1 MWEQENTC
9 SRTIHLAFFSVMLH
23 FLGLV
28 FIWTLV
34 LYLVCLVLLGCGGLL
49 CGIFVS
55 HLQVPSN
62 KADEFI
68 SFCGLKEACALS
80 AAPQE
85 FSIHKLHSLNYTSI

>member
-1 MWEQENTC
+1 M
-9 SRTIHLAFFSVMLH
+9 
-23 FLGLV
+23 V

-34 LYLVCLVLLGCGGLL
+34 PYLAWLVLLGCGDLL
-49 CGIFVS
+49 HGFFFPC

-85 FSIHKLHSLNYTSI
+85 FSIHKPHSLNYTSI